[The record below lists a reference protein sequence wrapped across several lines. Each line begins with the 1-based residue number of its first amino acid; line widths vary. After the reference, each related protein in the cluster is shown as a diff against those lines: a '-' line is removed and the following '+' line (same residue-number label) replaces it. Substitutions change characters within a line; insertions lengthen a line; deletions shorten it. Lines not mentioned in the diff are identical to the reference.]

1 MSCAIDDTDSAESL
15 ASFLIRHPTLTHLHL
30 GASQR
35 AHTSPGMR
43 IPLLNLQW
51 YAGPIGLLR
60 SMDVGALREARIR
73 CSTIHSKI
81 ENTIVALK
89 LLTRP
94 DIPFVFSHERRE
106 YLDFCAR
113 LVDVLSKHI
122 PHTQT
127 IRLPAVHG
135 YLSLVIQRITASIRR
150 FTRLEFLAIE
160 YHTSQWMMHENMS
173 IPLQALGNACPTLEA
188 CQLSDLA
195 WRKVDGMWEDC
206 SLEDFRLLA
215 GLNASKKA
223 VLIPFVGVRYHLN
236 EWNRSGRQPETPEE
250 LFNLRH
256 VFQVKSEVVKCSPKL
271 GTFVL
276 KFKIHNVSLLIGSFN
291 MQNSSPPYYLAARA
305 TVLATCNVTFA
316 LQFDAA
322 TLRNS
327 LTRPQ
332 QIYMLYEA
340 TLDGKLKDYE
350 TVKEMCMVVA
360 ETIRRKGAKS
370 LFGIQT

>member
-1 MSCAIDDTDSAESL
+1 MASRDKAAYGRFPNEILTEIIKDTSQADQISLCLASKRFHGICLPVLYRVVHLVHYAHAVHFCAGVVDNPTRGNFIREFSVDCLREPLRTRAHIPGRNWTSLLLESLTLMKMLLRFSTHGQYKSAFLRCTFPRLLCCEMSCAIDDTDSAESL
-15 ASFLIRHPTLTHLHL
+15 ATFLIRHPTLTHLHL
-30 GASQR
+30 GANPR

-73 CSTIHSKI
+73 CSTIHPKLES
-81 ENTIVALK
+81 TIVALK

-173 IPLQALGNACPTLEA
+173 IPLQVLGNACPTLEA

-215 GLNASKKA
+215 DS
-223 VLIPFVGVRYHLN
+223 V
-236 EWNRSGRQPETPEE
+236 
-250 LFNLRH
+250 
-256 VFQVKSEVVKCSPKL
+256 
-271 GTFVL
+271 
-276 KFKIHNVSLLIGSFN
+276 
-291 MQNSSPPYYLAARA
+291 
-305 TVLATCNVTFA
+305 
-316 LQFDAA
+316 
-322 TLRNS
+322 
-327 LTRPQ
+327 
-332 QIYMLYEA
+332 
-340 TLDGKLKDYE
+340 
-350 TVKEMCMVVA
+350 
-360 ETIRRKGAKS
+360 
-370 LFGIQT
+370 

>member
-1 MSCAIDDTDSAESL
+1 
-15 ASFLIRHPTLTHLHL
+15 
-30 GASQR
+30 
-35 AHTSPGMR
+35 MR

-73 CSTIHSKI
+73 CSTIHSKL
-81 ENTIVALK
+81 ESTIVALK

-94 DIPFVFSHERRE
+94 DIPFIFSHERRE

-215 GLNASKKA
+215 GLS
-223 VLIPFVGVRYHLN
+223 
-236 EWNRSGRQPETPEE
+236 
-250 LFNLRH
+250 
-256 VFQVKSEVVKCSPKL
+256 
-271 GTFVL
+271 
-276 KFKIHNVSLLIGSFN
+276 
-291 MQNSSPPYYLAARA
+291 
-305 TVLATCNVTFA
+305 
-316 LQFDAA
+316 
-322 TLRNS
+322 
-327 LTRPQ
+327 
-332 QIYMLYEA
+332 
-340 TLDGKLKDYE
+340 
-350 TVKEMCMVVA
+350 
-360 ETIRRKGAKS
+360 
-370 LFGIQT
+370 

>member
-15 ASFLIRHPTLTHLHL
+15 ASFLIRHPTLTRLHL
-30 GASQR
+30 GANQR

-73 CSTIHSKI
+73 CSTIHSKL
-81 ENTIVALK
+81 ESTIVALK

-150 FTRLEFLAIE
+150 FTRLEFCAIE
-160 YHTSQWMMHENMS
+160 YHTSQLMMPENMS

-215 GLNASKKA
+215 GLS
-223 VLIPFVGVRYHLN
+223 
-236 EWNRSGRQPETPEE
+236 
-250 LFNLRH
+250 
-256 VFQVKSEVVKCSPKL
+256 
-271 GTFVL
+271 
-276 KFKIHNVSLLIGSFN
+276 
-291 MQNSSPPYYLAARA
+291 
-305 TVLATCNVTFA
+305 
-316 LQFDAA
+316 
-322 TLRNS
+322 
-327 LTRPQ
+327 
-332 QIYMLYEA
+332 
-340 TLDGKLKDYE
+340 
-350 TVKEMCMVVA
+350 
-360 ETIRRKGAKS
+360 
-370 LFGIQT
+370 

>member
-1 MSCAIDDTDSAESL
+1 MASRDKAAYGRFPTKYSQKSLRIPRKQIKISLCLASKRFHGICLPVLYRVVHLVHYAHAVHFCAGVVDNPTRGNFIREFSVDCLREPLRTRAHIPGRNWTSLLLESLTLMKMLLRFSTHGQYKSAFLRCTFPRLLCCEMSCAIDDTDSAESL
-15 ASFLIRHPTLTHLHL
+15 ATFLIPSSHI
-30 GASQR
+30 A
-35 AHTSPGMR
+35 GMR

-73 CSTIHSKI
+73 CSTIHSKL
-81 ENTIVALK
+81 ESTIVALK

-113 LVDVLSKHI
+113 LVD
-122 PHTQT
+122 T

-215 GLNASKKA
+215 GLS
-223 VLIPFVGVRYHLN
+223 
-236 EWNRSGRQPETPEE
+236 
-250 LFNLRH
+250 
-256 VFQVKSEVVKCSPKL
+256 
-271 GTFVL
+271 
-276 KFKIHNVSLLIGSFN
+276 
-291 MQNSSPPYYLAARA
+291 
-305 TVLATCNVTFA
+305 
-316 LQFDAA
+316 
-322 TLRNS
+322 
-327 LTRPQ
+327 
-332 QIYMLYEA
+332 
-340 TLDGKLKDYE
+340 
-350 TVKEMCMVVA
+350 
-360 ETIRRKGAKS
+360 
-370 LFGIQT
+370 